1 MDTPTSARAI
11 SAAMRERR
19 PKATLSWLER
29 ESRSDLQC
37 SALGGC
43 TRKCARRRPAL
54 LRRKTRYLHP
64 CCTGADLRS
73 RYRREGGPACA
84 VSTNRGT
91 KPRDDRARCFLPEIS
106 KRQMRN
112 TAPHSPVESLESRVA
127 AFRPRRV
134 ALGRTC
140 GGCRYALAPSASHSW
155 PDVTGHAKLAPVAR
169 GRSFDA
175 RSCLRQ
181 THNPVPERGLRF
193 TFSTRESPRSPR
205 LRRRDP
211 VRSRG
216 IDPGKREPPCQVLP
230 SPAHGVSCI
239 R

>member
-1 MDTPTSARAI
+1 MPAEGPRFSEEKHATCTLAAPARICAHAIDVKAARPELSRPTEAR
-11 SAAMRERR
+11 SPAMTEQD
-19 PKATLSWLER
+19 AFS
-29 ESRSDLQC
+29 
-37 SALGGC
+37 
-43 TRKCARRRPAL
+43 
-54 LRRKTRYLHP
+54 
-64 CCTGADLRS
+64 LRS
-73 RYRREGGPACA
+73 A
-84 VSTNRGT
+84 N
-91 KPRDDRARCFLPEIS
+91 DRCETRHP
-106 KRQMRN
+106 
-112 TAPHSPVESLESRVA
+112 TAPSSPWSHASLPFGLAVWLWVGRAVDA
-127 AFRPRRV
+127 ATPQLRP
-134 ALGRTC
+134 
-140 GGCRYALAPSASHSW
+140 PSHSW

-181 THNPVPERGLRF
+181 THNPVPERGFRF

-211 VRSRG
+211 GRSQG